1 MQKSILLSVLPL
13 GLFGQT
19 APMLRAHVE
28 FLASDD
34 MHGRPC
40 PSAYCD
46 LTADYVLAHLR
57 GAGLETQVQTSEA
70 VFEIRRGDV
79 VVRPDQHQVA
89 KGNDGDEHPGS
100 RSMPR
105 ESSPTRFGGISSKR
119 TPELDPI
126 YAATGQFASP
136 TSRRVSGMSSAS

>member
-1 MQKSILLSVLPL
+1 MKKSILLYLLPL

-40 PSAYCD
+40 PSQYCD

-70 VFEIRRGDV
+70 VFEIKRGDV
-79 VVRPDQHQVA
+79 VVRPTGIELPKENMVMCLPA
-89 KGNDGDEHPGS
+89 AIDGDGKAHYPVWWG
-100 RSMPR
+100 RHR
-105 ESSPTRFGGISSKR
+105 E
-119 TPELDPI
+119 EC
-126 YAATGQFASP
+126 
-136 TSRRVSGMSSAS
+136 